1 MEVKVNVNRK
11 IGTDIEVFV
20 RVLSRNDKNF
30 VTGIS
35 ARPFIKLPLV
45 APVSKS
51 YAGTND
57 DAFTE
62 ETYRLLEPAL
72 TYSNSANI
80 VSNVSVTSGYETF
93 AHYQVKVVFYANNP
107 VYLPKIKNLVA
118 TSLL

>member
-11 IGTDIEVFV
+11 IGTDIEVFT

-30 VTGIS
+30 VNGING
-35 ARPFIKLPLV
+35 RPWIKLPLV

-57 DAFTE
+57 DLFTE
-62 ETYRLLEPAL
+62 ETYRLLEPSL
-72 TYSNSANI
+72 TYTNSGNSI
-80 VSNVSVTSGYETF
+80 STVSLTSAYETF
-93 AHYQVKVVFYANNP
+93 ANYQVKVVFYANNP